1 MQRIYILDTTLR
13 DGAQTSSV
21 SFTVQDKLK
30 IFQILEEF
38 GLDFI
43 ESGWPGANDIDTQV
57 FEEIQS
63 PLKTAFCMTSK
74 TNINP
79 QDDENLKHVIS
90 VANIITMV
98 GKSSDFHV
106 REAINTTLEKNL
118 ECIASSIKFCVSQNK
133 KVIFD
138 AEHFFDGYK
147 ENTQYSFEC
156 IKTASEAGAEFITLC
171 DTNGG
176 TLPSEISR
184 IVSECVLAFPD
195 VKFGIHTHNDC
206 ELAVANTIAA
216 VQAGCKMV
224 QGTINGLGERCGN
237 ASLTSILP
245 ILTIKLGYDCGKIN
259 SNIAK
264 ISEISRKLSGILNE
278 HHNPHL
284 PFAGS
289 SAFAHKG
296 GLHASAV
303 LKNPKLYEHI
313 TPESIGNKRKI
324 LISNQAGRSNV
335 ISMLGDI
342 GITNYTEEH
351 VQKIAHEL
359 KKKNLNGCTFEGAD
373 ASFFIFAN
381 EIINQNVEEFYKV
394 LSYKVHVERRYN
406 SHGKLCTFSEGIVK
420 LKFNDGK
427 IFLNVAEGNGP
438 VDAIYNAMHEVLMG
452 INPKIKSL
460 KLNDYKVRI
469 VNSSFGTGAKT
480 LVTIEF
486 MNNQNQSVFTT
497 VGASENIIDASF
509 QALNDGIKYFL
520 ILQK

>member
-1 MQRIYILDTTLR
+1 
-13 DGAQTSSV
+13 
-21 SFTVQDKLK
+21 
-30 IFQILEEF
+30 
-38 GLDFI
+38 
-43 ESGWPGANDIDTQV
+43 
-57 FEEIQS
+57 
-63 PLKTAFCMTSK
+63 
-74 TNINP
+74 
-79 QDDENLKHVIS
+79 
-90 VANIITMV
+90 
-98 GKSSDFHV
+98 
-106 REAINTTLEKNL
+106 
-118 ECIASSIKFCVSQNK
+118 
-133 KVIFD
+133 
-138 AEHFFDGYK
+138 
-147 ENTQYSFEC
+147 
-156 IKTASEAGAEFITLC
+156 
-171 DTNGG
+171 
-176 TLPSEISR
+176 
-184 IVSECVLAFPD
+184 
-195 VKFGIHTHNDC
+195 
-206 ELAVANTIAA
+206 
-216 VQAGCKMV
+216 
-224 QGTINGLGERCGN
+224 
-237 ASLTSILP
+237 LP
-245 ILTIKLGYDCGKIN
+245 ILTLKLGYDCGKIN

-359 KKKNLNGCTFEGAD
+359 KKKNLDGCTFEGAD

-381 EIINQNVEEFYKV
+381 KIINQNVEEFYTV

-427 IFLNVAEGNGP
+427 TFLNVAEGNGP

-452 INPKIKSL
+452 INPKIKCL

-469 VNSSFGTGAKT
+469 VNSSLGTGAKT

-486 MNNQNQSVFTT
+486 MNNQNQYVFTT

-520 ILQK
+520 ILEK